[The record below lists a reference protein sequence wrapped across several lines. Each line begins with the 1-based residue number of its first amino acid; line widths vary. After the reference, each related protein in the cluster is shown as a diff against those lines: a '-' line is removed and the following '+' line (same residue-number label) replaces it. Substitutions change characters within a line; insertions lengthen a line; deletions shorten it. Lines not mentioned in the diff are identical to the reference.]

1 MGDPRMLIQQAIAL
15 KNEGRYDEAEQLLKQ
30 ALTINPH
37 SSEAHHQ
44 LGLVYCFTGMF
55 DESIQELETSVRL
68 DPEAVQPRLDLA
80 LTYSMLGYEPEA
92 KRELEE
98 VLRRDPAN
106 EMAQR
111 QIVYFK

>member
-1 MGDPRMLIQQAIAL
+1 
-15 KNEGRYDEAEQLLKQ
+15 
-30 ALTINPH
+30 
-37 SSEAHHQ
+37 
-44 LGLVYCFTGMF
+44 GLVYCITGIY
-55 DESIQELETSVRL
+55 DETIQELETTL
-68 DPEAVQPRLDLA
+68 PLNPEPIQPRLDLA

-98 VLRRDPAN
+98 VLRRDPSN